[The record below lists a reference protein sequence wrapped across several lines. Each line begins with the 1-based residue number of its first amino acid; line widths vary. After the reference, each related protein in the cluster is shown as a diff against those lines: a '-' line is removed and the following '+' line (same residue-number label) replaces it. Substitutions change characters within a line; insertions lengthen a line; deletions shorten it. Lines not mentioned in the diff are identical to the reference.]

1 VGVVVAL
8 RHRGPGHSSGV
19 NVLTGTG
26 PQLVALL
33 AALVAIRCY
42 PLPLRAALRLA
53 GRRRGAASYLGLA
66 RAARAAST
74 ALLPALALI
83 LAMALA
89 GFGGMVVTTIGQA
102 RTADSWRQV
111 GADASV
117 SVGDSNPISPAA
129 SRALRRVPGT
139 QQAVTVSNEA
149 GEIVINGR
157 QLYISAVDAAPAA
170 YAALSAATPFGSF
183 KPSLIGPGAGGS
195 GPGAAIPVLASPVV
209 AAALGHHTGTLT
221 VDVDRA
227 LQIRVAGV
235 LGATPGAHS
244 GGFIVIPSWAA
255 NRDDG
260 PWPANLALL
269 TGTSVSGPALQ
280 AVVAGHIPGG
290 HLQVRAAVLRRAVAA
305 SPLASPAQ
313 RLFALCLGAAAL
325 LAVAA
330 AALGMVLAADS
341 RRRLLTTLTALGLR
355 RRQLRAVALLESLPL
370 LIVSVAGGL
379 LAALALPAAVGPA
392 LSLAVFV
399 GPGPPVDVQLGL
411 LPLLA
416 AAVGTAVVVLVIAL
430 GQSSAVARAGL
441 GQAMREG
448 DGR

>member
-1 VGVVVAL
+1 
-8 RHRGPGHSSGV
+8 
-19 NVLTGTG
+19 
-26 PQLVALL
+26 
-33 AALVAIRCY
+33 
-42 PLPLRAALRLA
+42 
-53 GRRRGAASYLGLA
+53 
-66 RAARAAST
+66 
-74 ALLPALALI
+74 
-83 LAMALA
+83 MALA

-102 RTADSWRQV
+102 RTANSWRQV

-117 SVGDSNPISPAA
+117 SVGDTNPISPAA
-129 SRALRRVPGT
+129 SRALRRVPGAR
-139 QQAVTVSNEA
+139 QAMTVSSET
-149 GEIVINGR
+149 GQLVVGGR
-157 QLYISAVDAAPAA
+157 QLGVSAVDAGPAA

-183 KPSLIGPGAGGS
+183 KPSLIGPGAAGG
-195 GPGAAIPVLASPVV
+195 GPGAPIPVLASPTI
-209 AAALGHHTGTLT
+209 AAQLGQRTGVLT
-221 VDVDRA
+221 VDVDKA
-227 LQIRVAGV
+227 LRVRVAGV
-235 LGATPGAHS
+235 LGATPGAPS
-244 GGFIVIPSWAA
+244 GAFIVIGSWAA

-260 PWPANLALL
+260 PWPPNLALL
-269 TGTSVSGPALQ
+269 TGAAISGPALR
-280 AVVAGHIPGG
+280 AVVAGHVPGG
-290 HLQVRAAVLRRAVAA
+290 HLQVRADVLRRAVAA

-341 RRRLLTTLTALGLR
+341 RRRLLSTLTALGLR

-379 LAALALPAAVGPA
+379 LAALALPSAVGPA

-399 GPGPPVDVQLGL
+399 GPGPPVAVQLGL

-430 GQSSAVARAGL
+430 GQSSAVARADL

-448 DGR
+448 ERG